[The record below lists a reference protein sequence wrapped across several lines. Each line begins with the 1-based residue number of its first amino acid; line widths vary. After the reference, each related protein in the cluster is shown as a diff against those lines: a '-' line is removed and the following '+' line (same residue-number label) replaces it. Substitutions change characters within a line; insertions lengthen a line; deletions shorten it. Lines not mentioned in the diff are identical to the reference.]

1 MTRSEYLTS
10 NRCWYLEDA
19 TVSANI
25 EGQQFNGKVSPFLP
39 ACIED
44 NSIAFHTDG
53 SITINDRHVK
63 CNETDPEQYILPGS
77 WTLVDDATRLRA
89 VIPGFP
95 ENIDFEILQLDGR
108 YLRLKWY
115 DTYMNT
121 PSTFEARFSH
131 KH

>member
-1 MTRSEYLTS
+1 
-10 NRCWYLEDA
+10 YLEDA

-25 EGQQFNGKVSPFLP
+25 EGYQFNGKVSQYLP
-39 ACIED
+39 VCIED

-53 SITINDRHVK
+53 SITINDRQIK
-63 CNETDPEQYILPGS
+63 CNERDPDQFVVPAS
-77 WTLVDDATRLRA
+77 WALVDNATHLRA
-89 VIPGFP
+89 VIPGLP
-95 ENIDFEILQLDGR
+95 ENVEFEILELHGK

-115 DTYMNT
+115 DTYLNT